1 MIIKADLHT
10 HTDASI
16 DGRQTLPELIAAAKK
31 RGLDAIAVTDHN
43 YFQSLPEV
51 EELLLIPGCEFS
63 TDEGHITGLF
73 LEEAPTV
80 KPMQTAAQAIDEI
93 HRCGGIAVLAHP
105 YQKVFER
112 TVPHGID
119 AIETANARAPYKY
132 KGANILAYAL
142 ADEEKLPGIGG
153 SDAHSIHEL
162 GNAYTEINVS
172 ELNKFEDGT
181 VVDATLLKETGV
193 ISKIL
198 DGVVV
203 LGRGEL
209 TKKIT
214 VKAARVTA
222 GAAKKIEAAGGK
234 VEVI

>member
-1 MIIKADLHT
+1 MNVKADLHT

-16 DGRQTLPELIAAAKK
+16 DGRQTLRELLAAAKK

-43 YFQSLPEV
+43 YFQNLPE
-51 EELLLIPGCEFS
+51 EEEILLIPGCEFS

-73 LEEAPTV
+73 LEETPMV

-142 ADEEKLPGIGG
+142 ADEKKLPGVGG
-153 SDAHSIHEL
+153 SDAHSIHEV
-162 GNAYTEINVS
+162 GNAYTEI
-172 ELNKFEDGT
+172 T
-181 VVDATLLKETGV
+181 VQEKTLPALKAA
-193 ISKIL
+193 IL
-198 DGVVV
+198 
-203 LGRGEL
+203 RGECRGYCKRETAPSMIGL
-209 TKKIT
+209 SQF
-214 VKAARVTA
+214 ARRH
-222 GAAKKIEAAGGK
+222 KMGGIK
-234 VEVI
+234 NLCIGLLYLLIYSIKGVFKCR